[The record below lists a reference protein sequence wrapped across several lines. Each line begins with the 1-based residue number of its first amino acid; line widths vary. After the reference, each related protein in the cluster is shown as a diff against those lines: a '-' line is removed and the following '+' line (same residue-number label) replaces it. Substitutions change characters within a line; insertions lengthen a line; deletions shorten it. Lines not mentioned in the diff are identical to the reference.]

1 MGVKLGRFPLKEDGR
16 VKFEAH
22 NLLLSSYV
30 INIIKSGKMR
40 LAVRVGRVR
49 SAVRTKNGV
58 RYLKGRDHS
67 GGGGSAG
74 TLK

>member
-1 MGVKLGRFPLKEDGR
+1 MGVKLGRFPLKENGG
-16 VKFEAH
+16 VKFETH

-30 INIIKSGKMR
+30 INIIKSRKMR
-40 LAVRVGRVR
+40 LALRVGRVR
-49 SAVRTKNGV
+49 SAVQTKNGV

>member
-1 MGVKLGRFPLKEDGR
+1 
-16 VKFEAH
+16 
-22 NLLLSSYV
+22 
-30 INIIKSGKMR
+30 MR
-40 LAVRVGRVR
+40 LAVGVERVR
-49 SAVRTKNGV
+49 SAVKIKNGV